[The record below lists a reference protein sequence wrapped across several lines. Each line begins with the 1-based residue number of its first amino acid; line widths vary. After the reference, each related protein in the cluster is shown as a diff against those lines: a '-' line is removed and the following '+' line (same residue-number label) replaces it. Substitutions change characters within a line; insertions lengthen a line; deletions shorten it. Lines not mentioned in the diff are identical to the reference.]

1 MQYADTAID
10 GALGVSGVAFTIAT
24 LGAGAEWGLALAEGR
39 LARAAAGRLAL
50 AGAAKGAILGG
61 GLETG
66 RQLLTKPKC
75 RGLDGGL
82 IADAAFA
89 GAVSGALFG
98 ARGGIPTGITR
109 GSQVTEQTIRDAMKG
124 APLQSQQAGG
134 VSLPRVQEYVD
145 RLLAGES
152 APAIKVDGLMI
163 VDGNHRYI
171 AGRILGT
178 EPSIQPW
185 MGGRPGSA
193 IPWEN
198 LPIDPAAW

>member
-50 AGAAKGAILGG
+50 AGAAKGAILGS

-75 RGLDGGL
+75 KGLDGGL

-98 ARGGIPTGITR
+98 ARGGIGP
-109 GSQVTEQTIRDAMKG
+109 VAAG
-124 APLQSQQAGG
+124 AGPRTFTSSDPLVADLANKIEAAYPGHVVGVNVPMHNAAG
-134 VSLPRVQEYVD
+134 Q
-145 RLLAGES
+145 
-152 APAIKVDGLMI
+152 
-163 VDGNHRYI
+163 
-171 AGRILGT
+171 
-178 EPSIQPW
+178 
-185 MGGRPGSA
+185 
-193 IPWEN
+193 
-198 LPIDPAAW
+198 